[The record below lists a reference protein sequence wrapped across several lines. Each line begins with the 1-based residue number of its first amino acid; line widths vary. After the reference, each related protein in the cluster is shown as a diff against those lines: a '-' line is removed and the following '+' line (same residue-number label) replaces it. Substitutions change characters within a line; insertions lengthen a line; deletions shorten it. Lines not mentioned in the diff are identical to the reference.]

1 MVPLRSIPAV
11 LAWFS
16 STASALAL
24 PSDLNFLQS
33 RGALTLKLPSSGLQD
48 PTSISPKVSLKYI
61 ALGVGTQNYTCAA
74 MPNSATATPVQ
85 VGAKAVLFD
94 VGAFF
99 QKLPIMVNS
108 LPPLALGLYAMTGQ
122 PDMSGITGGGVLGDH
137 YFNAAGQPVFDLTKV
152 GAKLTVKKLAN
163 VAAPADACP
172 GPKNAGAVDWLQL
185 TDVGGGVSYGGVSYV
200 YRVVTAGGNK
210 PATCTGKT
218 GTFEVPYTTEYWYY
232 G

>member
-1 MVPLRSIPAV
+1 MYCLRNFPTTFAV
-11 LAWFS
+11 FAA
-16 STASALAL
+16 TASALAL
-24 PSDLNFLQS
+24 PTDLSFLHK
-33 RGALTLKLPSSGLQD
+33 RGALTVNIPSSGLQD
-48 PTSISPKVSLKYI
+48 PATISPKVALKYI

-74 MPNSATATPVQ
+74 TPNSATSAPVQ
-85 VGAKAVLFD
+85 VGASAVLFD
-94 VGAFF
+94 VGSFF
-99 QKLPIMVNS
+99 QKLPIMIKS

-152 GAKLTVKKLAN
+152 GVKVTVKKLGN
-163 VAAPADACP
+163 VAAPADACS

-185 TDVGGGVSYGGVSYV
+185 TDVGGGASYGGVSYV

-210 PATCTGKT
+210 PSSCSGRT
-218 GTFEVPYTTEYWYY
+218 GTFEVPYTAEYWYY